1 MIARLRGRLLD
12 KHPNRVV
19 VDVQGV
25 GYDVHV
31 PLATF
36 TRIGDEGS
44 DVVLRVH
51 TYVRE
56 DQITLFGFA
65 TSLEQQIF
73 ERLIGISGVGPKL
86 ALAVLS
92 GLDPVEL
99 VQAIERGDL
108 ARLTSIPG
116 IGRKTAERIA
126 LELRDRLPI
135 GIAVS
140 AEAEETATDATTA
153 DRSLRTDLLSAL
165 TNLGYHRPLVEKA
178 VARTLENGDAAPSFE
193 QALKRALRELAR

>member
-12 KHPNRVV
+12 KHPNRVL

-99 VQAIERGDL
+99 VQAIQRGDL

-135 GIAVS
+135 GVGAS
-140 AEAEETATDATTA
+140 AEPEETSTDTVGE
-153 DRSLRTDLLSAL
+153 RSLRIDLLSAL

-178 VARTLENGDAAPSFE
+178 VARTLNDGDGAPSFE

>member
-12 KHPNRVV
+12 KHPNRVL

-44 DVVLRVH
+44 DVVLRVY

-135 GIAVS
+135 GITAS
-140 AEAEETATDATTA
+140 AEAEEAATDTVG

-178 VARTLENGDAAPSFE
+178 ITRTLEDGDAAPSFE

>member
-12 KHPNRVV
+12 KHPNRAL

-36 TRIGDEGS
+36 TRIGEQGDE
-44 DVVLRVH
+44 VTLRVH

-65 TSLEQQIF
+65 TALEQQIF

-92 GLDPVEL
+92 GLNPVEL

-135 GIAVS
+135 GIAVE
-140 AEAEETATDATTA
+140 AGAEEATTDAPG

-178 VARTLENGDAAPSFE
+178 VARALENGGAELSFE